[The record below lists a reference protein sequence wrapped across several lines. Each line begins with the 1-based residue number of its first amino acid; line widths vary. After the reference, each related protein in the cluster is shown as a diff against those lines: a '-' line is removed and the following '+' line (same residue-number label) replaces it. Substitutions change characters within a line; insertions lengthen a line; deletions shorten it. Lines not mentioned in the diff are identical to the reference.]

1 MSDLY
6 AHNIIFLEHLKVE
19 RERRLEEAEL
29 EREKMEL
36 TEKIATEWNEEN
48 EENHFREENEDS
60 EKDKNKDKE
69 ITGAIV
75 KEEKYSPLRSALE
88 RFGRSRSLTSSLAI
102 VDTAVVTQ
110 INVSSD
116 DDISPK
122 TRSHENLSNLNSNNS
137 EENLLVTRNS
147 DTNTSNTTNTTTNR
161 ILPSFFNTVRRNAS
175 SNNIINQGS
184 NTSSSETLDKL

>member
-1 MSDLY
+1 M
-6 AHNIIFLEHLKVE
+6 
-19 RERRLEEAEL
+19 
-29 EREKMEL
+29 
-36 TEKIATEWNEEN
+36 
-48 EENHFREENEDS
+48 
-60 EKDKNKDKE
+60 KNKDKE
-69 ITGAIV
+69 KEISGAIV

-88 RFGRSRSLTSSLAI
+88 RFGRSRSLTSSIAI

-122 TRSHENLSNLNSNNS
+122 TRSHENLSNLNNNNS

-147 DTNTSNTTNTTTNR
+147 DTYTSNTTTNR